1 MMDCINYMNGTW
13 RANSDST
20 VPLYDAGFLLGDGLF
35 ETIRFD
41 SRKLFY
47 PEKHLERLSAGLD
60 IIRIKLRKSSAD
72 IILLLEETIQRNP
85 IQSGLLRLMVTRGEV
100 EGPPWKY
107 EGSAGIYIT
116 IRSLTPEPEY
126 PVKIIFYPEDKYPI
140 IRFNPAIK
148 SLNYIGNMLAKKD
161 AEKEGAF
168 EPVFYNKEGYITE
181 CAIRNIFF
189 VQGNRL
195 LTPSTNLG
203 VLPGVMRGAI
213 MSIANELNL
222 TVKEAN
228 ISIESINDMDEAFV
242 SSTGIGLLPC
252 YWDGWKSDFTI
263 ASKLKKHLNTL
274 IDCEEVR

>member
-1 MMDCINYMNGTW
+1 MNGSWQT
-13 RANSDST
+13 ASNST
-20 VPLYDAGFLLGDGLF
+20 VPVYDAGFLLGDGLF

-41 SRKLFY
+41 NRKLFY
-47 PEKHLERLSAGLD
+47 PEKHLKRLFSGLD
-60 IIRIKLRKSSAD
+60 IIRIKLKKTSAE
-72 IILLLEETIQRNP
+72 IIMLLEEIIQRNT
-85 IQSGLLRLMVTRGEV
+85 IQSGLLRFMVTRGEV

-116 IRSLTPEPEY
+116 IRPLTPEPEY
-126 PVKIIFYPEDKYPI
+126 PVKIVFYPEDKYPI

-168 EPVFYNKEGYITE
+168 EPVFYNKDGYITE

-189 VQGNRL
+189 IQDDTL

-203 VLPGVMRGAI
+203 VLPGVMRRTI

-222 TVKEAN
+222 TVKDTN
-228 ISIESINDMDEAFV
+228 ISIESINDMDEAFI

-252 YWDGWKSDFTI
+252 F
-263 ASKLKKHLNTL
+263 
-274 IDCEEVR
+274 